1 MTRSIRLG
9 FALVALMAAW
19 VALRSEPVAR
29 QAAPPTASAVQAAP
43 LETWEQFQGPAAEQ
57 FLSKARLRSIKDLGT
72 GVTRPQR
79 AELELDGVQ
88 HSAVFKTIDDRRGGV
103 TQLQRSAEMNFQDSW
118 QLEVAAYVVDRL
130 IGLRMVPAT
139 VERTLNGRPGS
150 LQWWVQSAMSE
161 AERRKRKLTPPDVEA
176 WNRVYFK
183 MRLFDQLIF
192 NVDRHLNNV
201 LVTVDFDLRLIDH
214 SRSFRP
220 WTELKDTT
228 ALTRFSRALLEGLRR
243 LEYKELRTTL
253 GRYLLDE
260 QILGLLARRD
270 ALLALANRLVAE
282 RGESAVL
289 YP

>member
-1 MTRSIRLG
+1 
-9 FALVALMAAW
+9 
-19 VALRSEPVAR
+19 
-29 QAAPPTASAVQAAP
+29 
-43 LETWEQFQGPAAEQ
+43 
-57 FLSKARLRSIKDLGT
+57 
-72 GVTRPQR
+72 
-79 AELELDGVQ
+79 
-88 HSAVFKTIDDRRGGV
+88 
-103 TQLQRSAEMNFQDSW
+103 
-118 QLEVAAYVVDRL
+118 
-130 IGLRMVPAT
+130 
-139 VERTLNGRPGS
+139 
-150 LQWWVQSAMSE
+150 MSE

>member
-1 MTRSIRLG
+1 
-9 FALVALMAAW
+9 
-19 VALRSEPVAR
+19 
-29 QAAPPTASAVQAAP
+29 
-43 LETWEQFQGPAAEQ
+43 
-57 FLSKARLRSIKDLGT
+57 
-72 GVTRPQR
+72 
-79 AELELDGVQ
+79 
-88 HSAVFKTIDDRRGGV
+88 
-103 TQLQRSAEMNFQDSW
+103 
-118 QLEVAAYVVDRL
+118 
-130 IGLRMVPAT
+130 
-139 VERTLNGRPGS
+139 
-150 LQWWVQSAMSE
+150 
-161 AERRKRKLTPPDVEA
+161 
-176 WNRVYFK
+176 
-183 MRLFDQLIF
+183 
-192 NVDRHLNNV
+192 V